1 MLPSAAARP
10 AFSLPVA
17 VVASALLLVGL
28 ASGALALGCQ
38 GTSEGSSASSDGGAQ
53 PATTDTAPTPRKVPP
68 TGPADTPPPADPLTD
83 LDAGDCTLEPSTF
96 YGFTLQ
102 TLTYKD
108 PVPTCRF
115 KGKVLLVVNVAS
127 ACTYTPQYDE
137 LQTLFQ
143 KYRAQGFY
151 VLGFPSNTFNQET
164 GTEAQISA
172 FCTNTYKVTFP
183 MFSIA
188 NVNPPNEQ
196 PLYTWLK
203 AQPTYGAAIDWNFE
217 KWILSRTGS
226 VAKRIAPSTTPLS
239 AEVTAAIEAE
249 LAK

>member
-1 MLPSAAARP
+1 MIS
-10 AFSLPVA
+10 S
-17 VVASALLLVGL
+17 ASARSAFPPLVALAASAFVL
-28 ASGALALGCQ
+28 ASGALALACQ
-38 GTSEGSSASSDGGAQ
+38 GTSEGSSTPSGGGAQ

-68 TGPADTPPPADPLTD
+68 TGPAETPPPADPLTD

-108 PVPTCRF
+108 SVPTCRF

-127 ACTYTPQYDE
+127 QCGYTPQYTPLE
-137 LQTLFQ
+137 ALYQ
-143 KYRAQGFY
+143 KYKAQGFY
-151 VLGFPSNTFNQET
+151 VLGFPSDSFSQEL
-164 GTEAQISA
+164 GTEKEISA
-172 FCTNTYKVTFP
+172 FCTNEYKITFP
-183 MFSIA
+183 MFSLA

-203 AQPTYGAAIDWNFE
+203 AQPGYTAAIPWNFE
-217 KWILSRTGS
+217 KWIVSRSGKI
-226 VAKRIAPSTTPLS
+226 AKRINYTTSPDDAS
-239 AEVTAAIEAE
+239 VRSAIESE